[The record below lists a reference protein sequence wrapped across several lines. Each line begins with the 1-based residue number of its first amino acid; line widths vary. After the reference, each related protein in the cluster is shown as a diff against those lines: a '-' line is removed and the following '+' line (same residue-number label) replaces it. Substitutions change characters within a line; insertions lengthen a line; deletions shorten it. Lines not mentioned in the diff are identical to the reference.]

1 MRLTRNKTIA
11 LSLVWFFRKIWT
23 RKKNP
28 TFSSCPFFVERAKEK
43 PRCVEKWSQKPA
55 GWNVSLDNL
64 GTSWVNFLNQ
74 NSVRISQDK
83 NLKRSPRKW
92 TSYDTGEIHFIICS
106 RDQCTLR
113 SQLNMRSKDS
123 CLPNKYLP
131 LPLYSYVLIVAK
143 QKKTNSCFWNERN
156 LFKSRITLWRK
167 SLPLPAGLF
176 PQRLRRHALQ
186 TLVAIS
192 FLRISRD
199 MFN

>member
-55 GWNVSLDNL
+55 GWNVCLDNL
-64 GTSWVNFLNQ
+64 DTSWVNFLNQ
-74 NSVRISQDK
+74 NYVRISQDK

-167 SLPLPAGLF
+167 KPSLAG
-176 PQRLRRHALQ
+176 RLVS
-186 TLVAIS
+186 TTS
-192 FLRISRD
+192 KETRIANLSRY
-199 MFN
+199 FIFENQSWYV